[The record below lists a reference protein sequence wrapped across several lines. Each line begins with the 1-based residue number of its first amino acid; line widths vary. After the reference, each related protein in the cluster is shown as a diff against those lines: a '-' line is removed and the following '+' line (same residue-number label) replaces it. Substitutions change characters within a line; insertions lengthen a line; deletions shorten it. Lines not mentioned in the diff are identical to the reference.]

1 MGCHFL
7 LQCMKVK
14 SESEVTQS
22 CPTLATPWTAVYQA
36 PPSMRFSRQEYWSGV
51 PLLSWGPSIPGSSC
65 VPVGA
70 QAHSQEGPGVIP
82 SAACALSSSADHTPE
97 PCKPNT
103 VTCFCRKENWGRV
116 GWGSAYSLTSSS
128 VKCLPHRPGEGQKG
142 QLQALR
148 PVSRHPPAETWSL
161 RCSRKGAACTRCR
174 K

>member
-1 MGCHFL
+1 MSNSSDLMDCSRPGSSIHGIF
-7 LQCMKVK
+7 
-14 SESEVTQS
+14 
-22 CPTLATPWTAVYQA
+22 QA
-36 PPSMRFSRQEYWSGV
+36 RVLE
-51 PLLSWGPSIPGSSC
+51 WGAIVVLGTSIPGSSC

-142 QLQALR
+142 QLRALR